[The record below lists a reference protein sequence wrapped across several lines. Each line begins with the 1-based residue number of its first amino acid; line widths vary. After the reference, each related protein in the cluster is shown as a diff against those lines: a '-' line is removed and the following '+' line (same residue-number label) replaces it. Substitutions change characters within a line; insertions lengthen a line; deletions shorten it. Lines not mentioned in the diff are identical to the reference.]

1 MLAAR
6 WVLGD
11 QQVIEG
17 QCVKVTRRR
26 LGLRRILPF
35 TIALLAMVTLAAWVL
50 ASRPQPARSAAMERI
65 FQAQSKLPPEAVRAL
80 QDLRL
85 VAAVQA
91 AYFTARSRYGS
102 VDELKQAGYLDPA
115 WPRAD
120 TYRVTCAGPPEP
132 SGFVCFADPAP
143 PQLVYFRVD
152 ATQAVRYASGHRP
165 DGGSPV
171 FGIPQEGL

>member
-1 MLAAR
+1 M
-6 WVLGD
+6 
-11 QQVIEG
+11 
-17 QCVKVTRRR
+17 TRRR
-26 LGLRRILPF
+26 LGLRRILPS
-35 TIALLAMVTLAAWVL
+35 TIVLLATVTLAAWLL
-50 ASRPQPARSAAMERI
+50 ASRPQPVRSAALERV

-91 AYFTARSRYGS
+91 AYFTARGRHGA

-115 WPRAD
+115 WPRAGA
-120 TYRVTCAGPPEP
+120 YRVTCAGPPEP

-143 PQLVYFRVD
+143 PLSTYFRVD
-152 ATQAVRYASGHRP
+152 VTQAVRYASGHRP
-165 DGGSPV
+165 DGRSPV